1 MLRTMKLSLIPCV
14 GLLVALA
21 GCPGDD
27 SGGDDDGANDSGS
40 TTATTMPTTT
50 TPQTSGPE
58 DSSGTSVADSGS
70 ATDSGTSAT
79 DSGATD
85 SGATSSSGTDSGS
98 GSGSSGGEGLCADA
112 VPIVGLA
119 AALGW
124 DDVDDFPEPPPIGGG
139 DTSTNGGGPPPPSDD
154 MRLVL
159 ANYGLTC
166 KDPYGS
172 GECKAFDKWRLVID
186 IPLAMQQVGV
196 YDLADFD
203 VFYSEVT
210 AGNPPDCA
218 GSSGTGGGGMG
229 GTLIID
235 SIGPNGVTGCIE
247 DAQFLSEANGAFD
260 TTTCLP
266 M

>member
-1 MLRTMKLSLIPCV
+1 MKFGLIPSL

-40 TTATTMPTTT
+40 TTATSTPTTT
-50 TPQTSGPE
+50 TQTSGPE
-58 DSSGTSVADSGS
+58 DSSGTTAADSGS
-70 ATDSGTSAT
+70 ATETGTPAT

-85 SGATSSSGTDSGS
+85 SGATDSGGSDS
-98 GSGSSGGEGLCADA
+98 GSGSSGGQSLCGDA
-112 VPIVGLA
+112 APIVGLA

-124 DDVDDFPEPPPIGGG
+124 DDVDTFPDPPPIMGG
-139 DTSTNGGGPPPPSDD
+139 DTSTSGGGPPPPSDD

-166 KDPYGS
+166 EDPYGS

-186 IPLAMQQVGV
+186 IPLAMQEVGV
-196 YDLADFD
+196 YDLSNFD
-203 VFYSEVT
+203 VFYSEVG
-210 AGNPPDCA
+210 AGNPPDCGGA
-218 GSSGTGGGGMG
+218 SGTGGSGMG

-260 TTTCLP
+260 TTTCVP